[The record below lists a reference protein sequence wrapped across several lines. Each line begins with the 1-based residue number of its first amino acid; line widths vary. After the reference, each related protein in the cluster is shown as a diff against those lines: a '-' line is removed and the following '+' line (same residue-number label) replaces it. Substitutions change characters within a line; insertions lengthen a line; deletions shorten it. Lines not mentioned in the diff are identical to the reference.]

1 MLAVSYYNRDL
12 REVLMVKVLNKIN
25 SKGENDLLVFMNFE
39 TVLLVNLSKIVY
51 NFSSMLHVNLYLV
64 DDVKVLAVRM
74 VCSCI
79 IEDD

>member
-1 MLAVSYYNRDL
+1 
-12 REVLMVKVLNKIN
+12 MVKVLNKIN